1 MKRLL
6 SFSLAFFTCFC
17 LLIATERQALAYVD
31 PGSGLL
37 ALQSAAS
44 VMVAVG
50 YFMRRRIRALF
61 GGRQAPTVVPVP
73 LAAEKSGTRKEA

>member
-1 MKRLL
+1 MQRIL
-6 SFSLAFFTCFC
+6 SISLAVLVCC
-17 LLIATERQALAYVD
+17 SLLIATERQALAYVD

-44 VMVAVG
+44 AVAALG

-61 GGRQAPTVVPVP
+61 GGRPEATPAPDK
-73 LAAEKSGTRKEA
+73 AETRKAA